1 MPAYTIQYFHH
12 SEKVFEETVF
22 MQNILAVKVSAT
34 HQAPQHIIDIK
45 VFDLMG
51 HCIADRKQGQWQKIK

>member
-1 MPAYTIQYFHH
+1 
-12 SEKVFEETVF
+12 
-22 MQNILAVKVSAT
+22 LAVKVSAT